1 MSPTILAIDDSPE
14 VLAVLTLRLQQE
26 GLCVMTTTDW
36 KEGIG
41 MARVHGPDVILLDV
55 CMPEQSGLDVCRRLK
70 SDPATADIPV
80 IFLTAKD
87 DVDTKIHGFD
97 LGAADYITKPF
108 HPGELRAR
116 VRTALRSKHER
127 DRLDRRARQDG
138 LTNLYNRHHFDAA
151 LELAFDSAAR
161 VDGDVSLVM
170 IDLDH
175 FKSVNDSYGHTFG
188 DLVLRTVGRA
198 MLDVV
203 TPRDHAC
210 RFGGEEL
217 SLILPETSLES
228 ALEIANK
235 LRHSIASLDFIGAE
249 SNVMQPVRVTASFGV
264 ASRLGADAPLTTHT
278 ILLTSAD
285 RALYAA
291 KNAGRNRVCSAREL
305 PRDIRRVA

>member
-70 SDPATADIPV
+70 SDPTTADIPV

-138 LTNLYNRHHFDAA
+138 LTSLYNRHHFDAA

-161 VDGDVSLVM
+161 VGGDVSLVM
-170 IDLDH
+170 IDLDY
-175 FKSVNDSYGHTFG
+175 FKSVNDTHGHAFG

-198 MLDVV
+198 MLDAA

-210 RFGGEEL
+210 RYGGEEL
-217 SLILPETSLES
+217 ALILPETAMPA
-228 ALEIANK
+228 ALDIAE
-235 LRHSIASLDFIGAE
+235 RVRRSIAALDFVATE
-249 SNVMQPVRVTASFGV
+249 SNVVQPVRVTASFGV
-264 ASRLGADAPLTTHT
+264 ASRLGGDSPLTTHGV
-278 ILLTSAD
+278 LLTSAD

-291 KNAGRNRVCSAREL
+291 KNTGRNRVCSAREN
-305 PRDIRRVA
+305 PRDILRVA